1 MIEFHEVEI
10 SDANYIHQKLN
21 EMKIHGCE
29 HCFGNI
35 FSYSAKLKIEIAD
48 AYGCLVVKCTGKHY
62 VSYMFPCGDGDKT
75 AALKF
80 IVEDAQKEQTKAFL
94 TSMTQ
99 EDALLVSQTFS
110 NKFEVYQN
118 RDAFDYVYLREDL
131 VSLKGKK
138 YQAKRNHISYFEKN
152 NNWSYEEINEE
163 NISECLQMSKK
174 WLENQADSEFYNDLL
189 SEFEIIKCVF
199 ANYKSLGYVG
209 GVLKIDGEVVAYT
222 MGEPLSQDTFCTHI
236 EKAYSSIRGA
246 YPAINRYFAQN
257 TLKNYTYINRE
268 DDVGAENLRKAK
280 LSYHP
285 AFLLEK
291 YEAKIF

>member
-1 MIEFHEVEI
+1 MIEFHKVKI
-10 SDANYIHQKLN
+10 SDADFIHEKLN
-21 EMKIHGCE
+21 QMKIHGCE

-62 VSYMFPCGDGDKT
+62 VSYMFPCGDGDKK
-75 AALKF
+75 AALEF
-80 IVEDAQKEQTKAFL
+80 IIEDAQNGQVEAYL
-94 TSMTQ
+94 TSMSK
-99 EDALLVSQTFS
+99 EESLLFSQAFGDRFTS
-110 NKFEVYQN
+110 YAN

-138 YQAKRNHISYFEKN
+138 YQSKRNHISYFEKN
-152 NNWSYEEINEE
+152 NNWSYEEITKD
-163 NISECLQMSKK
+163 NIESCLQMSRK
-174 WLENQADSEFYNDLL
+174 WLENQADSEFYHDLL
-189 SEFEIIKCVF
+189 NEFEIIKCIF
-199 ANYKSLGYVG
+199 ENYDKLGYIG
-209 GVLKIDGEVVAYT
+209 AVLKIDGEVVAYT
-222 MGEPLSQDTFCTHI
+222 MGEPLSDDTFCTHI
-236 EKAYSSIRGA
+236 EKAYSFVRGA

-257 TLKNYTYINRE
+257 SLNDYTYINRE